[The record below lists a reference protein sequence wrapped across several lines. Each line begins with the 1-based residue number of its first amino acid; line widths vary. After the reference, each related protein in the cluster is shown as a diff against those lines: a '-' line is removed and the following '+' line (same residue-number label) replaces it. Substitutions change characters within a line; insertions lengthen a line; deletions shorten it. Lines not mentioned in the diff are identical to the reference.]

1 MYKVIYE
8 RLKKGEKPE
17 DIKEMFLSSFDKA
30 VNDYKAETAAAEFA
44 SKRKD
49 AMRNVAQAVV
59 DFVAV
64 DSPELFAA
72 WDKGNFDSLVD
83 SMLDEVDKMFAT
95 PAVKVLSTAKVKPT
109 KKIGGEMSDDEILKA
124 FLKGIM

>member
-1 MYKVIYE
+1 MYEKIYE
-8 RLKKGEKPE
+8 LLKAGEKPE
-17 DIKEMFLSSFDKA
+17 DIKLMFQEAFDKA
-30 VNDYKAETAAAEFA
+30 VKDYETEAAA

-49 AMRNVAQAVV
+49 AMRKVAQAVV
-59 DFVAV
+59 DFVSV

-95 PAVKVLSTAKVKPT
+95 PAVKVLSTAKVKPA
-109 KKIGGEMSDDEILKA
+109 KKIGGEMSDDEVLRA

>member
-1 MYKVIYE
+1 MYEKIYE
-8 RLKKGEKPE
+8 LLKAGEKPE
-17 DIKEMFLSSFDKA
+17 DIKLMFQEAFDKA
-30 VNDYKAETAAAEFA
+30 VKDYETEAAA

-49 AMRNVAQAVV
+49 AMRKVAQAVV
-59 DFVAV
+59 DFVSV

-72 WDKGNFDSLVD
+72 WDQSGFDSLVD

-95 PAVKVLSTAKVKPT
+95 PAVKVLSTAKVKPA
-109 KKIGGEMSDDEILKA
+109 KKIGGEMSDDEILRA

>member
-30 VNDYKAETAAAEFA
+30 VNDYETETAAAELA

-95 PAVKVLSTAKVKPT
+95 PAVKVLSTAKVKPV
-109 KKIGGEMSDDEILKA
+109 KKIGGEMSDDEILRA

>member
-1 MYKVIYE
+1 MYEKIYDL
-8 RLKKGEKPE
+8 LKTGKKTE
-17 DIKEMFLSSFDKA
+17 DIKLMFQESFSKA
-30 VNDYKAETAAAEFA
+30 VKDYEAEAAA

-49 AMRNVAQAVV
+49 AMRKVAQAVV
-59 DFVAV
+59 DFVSV

-72 WDKGNFDSLVD
+72 WDQSGFDSLVD

-109 KKIGGEMSDDEILKA
+109 KKIGNEMSDDEILKA

>member
-8 RLKKGEKPE
+8 RLKNGEDPVV
-17 DIKEMFLSSFDKA
+17 IKEMFLSSFDKA
-30 VNDYKAETAAAEFA
+30 VNDYKAETAAAELA

-72 WDKGNFDSLVD
+72 WDKGSFDSLVD

-95 PAVKVLSTAKVKPT
+95 PAVKVLSTAKVKPA